1 MTYSSLNDFWRVGST
16 KLTFVH
22 LVLLQMTFP
31 KNFIVG
37 QRPTTSFPPA
47 WVTCHGQLPMHTMTK
62 QTNSS
67 LFSFLD
73 LRLSL
78 NDPAVTDSV
87 RIKFEKN
94 HVFQY
99 HFTARFC
106 TSPFLSSSNFKSICT
121 TFEGKREQYYRNY
134 CPSLSALKKKG
145 SKNRLNTDLPFTIII
160 QLNGVFLKFCHQII
174 CCHKSEVLIAWC
186 HLSRTIRE

>member
-1 MTYSSLNDFWRVGST
+1 
-16 KLTFVH
+16 
-22 LVLLQMTFP
+22 MTFP

-134 CPSLSALKKKG
+134 CPSLSALKKKVQKIALLTFLSLSSSNLMESFWSSAIRSFVAINLKSLSLDVICQG
-145 SKNRLNTDLPFTIII
+145 RLESN
-160 QLNGVFLKFCHQII
+160 LNNFVT
-174 CCHKSEVLIAWC
+174 LI
-186 HLSRTIRE
+186 LSDTQC